1 MSDLV
6 KKKEEK
12 SSQPENELQDPVDT
26 EDLVQYLKDAE
37 QIPEDD

>member
-12 SSQPENELQDPVDT
+12 PSQSENELQDPVDT